1 MRIIVAVICHDRF
14 QNIKEWVRCWHECAT
29 NDAELVVI
37 HNIDSQIAS
46 EAYSQFCHENAVGY
60 VPSKNIGFDIGRLQ
74 DVCLERL
81 HGFPNDFDYLIWCTD
96 DCLPM
101 RKDFIHQYISRL
113 ETQNIGCVAHE
124 MSRQVKLHVRTTGF
138 AISKKTALKLTFPAD
153 PITTKRHCYEFE
165 HLSRKALYEQIKA
178 MGLQSIQIEK
188 DLRVSPLWDSGRPG
202 RTRLDR
208 MKEHYSIFPLPT
220 QSNKRVTFIAMI
232 YNSYPEIVS
241 SLINQTH
248 KDWELILIHDGPS
261 DGSVNIQGIVDAAN
275 DKRIIYMETKERK
288 SNWGFHW
295 RQWSLNQLKFN
306 KLGSESDYVVVTNSD
321 NYYCPTFCEYMI
333 KGFEKEGVIGVY
345 CDKMVH
351 SYTNWEIINCRMEQ
365 GFIDSGNV
373 MIRRDVATEVG
384 WNDIKSHSADFYYFR
399 DIMEKYGKEN
409 FVPVKGVLFTHN

>member
-1 MRIIVAVICHDRF
+1 MIIVAVVVHDRF
-14 QNIKEWVRCWHECAT
+14 QNIIEWVRSWNLCET
-29 NDAELVVI
+29 QGAELVII
-37 HNIDSQIAS
+37 HNYAS
-46 EAYSQFCHENAVGY
+46 LDDVSAYSEFLTEAGISYVPRINVGY
-60 VPSKNIGFDIGRLQ
+60 DIGCFQ
-74 DVCLERL
+74 DVARERL
-81 HGFPNDFDYLIWCTD
+81 DGFPNDWNYLIWCTD

-113 ETQNIGCVAHE
+113 EKPNIGCVAHE

-138 AISKKTALKLTFPAD
+138 AISKQTALKLKFPAD
-153 PITTKRHCYEFE
+153 PVTTKRHCYEFE
-165 HLSRKALYEQIKA
+165 HLSRNAIYEQIKA

-202 RTRLDR
+202 RSRLDR
-208 MKEHYSIFPLPT
+208 RKEHYSIFPLPA
-220 QSNKRVTFIAMI
+220 QSNKRVTFVAMV
-232 YNSYPEIVS
+232 YNTYPEIVS
-241 SLINQTH
+241 SLMCQTH

-261 DGSVNIQGIVDAAN
+261 DGSVNIKGIVEAAN
-275 DKRIIYMETKERK
+275 DPRIIYLETKERK
-288 SNWGFHW
+288 GNWGFFH
-295 RQWSLNQLKFN
+295 RQWALNQLKFG
-306 KLGSESDYVVVTNSD
+306 KLGSESDYVVMTNGD
-321 NYYCPTFCEYMI
+321 NYYCPTFCEYMV
-333 KGFEKEGVIGVY
+333 KGFKEGVIGVY

-409 FVPVKGVLFTHN
+409 FVPVKGLLFVHN